1 MSFEI
6 HPYTWTTGTRPC
18 SFTLALD
25 GGSVFADFDV
35 DPDGLISLLRVSFD
49 GYGAWRPAQGQLTT
63 TMDPRDAAALQ
74 RARDEATLNSDEVRM
89 LLRRYFHANSGL
101 IWSDALEQYGLL
113 PPEASD

>member
-6 HPYTWTTGTRPC
+6 HPYTWKTGTRPC

-35 DPDGLISLLRVSFD
+35 SSDGLISLLRISFD
-49 GYGAWRPAQGQLTT
+49 GYGAWRPVEGQRTT
-63 TMDPRDAAALQ
+63 TIDLGDAAVLQ
-74 RARDEATLNSDEVRM
+74 GARHEGSLNSEEVRT
-89 LLRRYFHANSGL
+89 LLRRYFRANSDP

-113 PPEASD
+113 PPEGAD

>member
-6 HPYTWTTGTRPC
+6 HAYKWKTGTRPC

-35 DPDGLISLLRVSFD
+35 GSDGLISLLRISFD
-49 GYGAWRPAQGQLTT
+49 GYGAWRPVEGQRTT
-63 TMDPRDAAALQ
+63 TMDLGDAAVLQ
-74 RARDEATLNSDEVRM
+74 GARDGGSLNTDEVRT

-113 PPEASD
+113 PPEAAD